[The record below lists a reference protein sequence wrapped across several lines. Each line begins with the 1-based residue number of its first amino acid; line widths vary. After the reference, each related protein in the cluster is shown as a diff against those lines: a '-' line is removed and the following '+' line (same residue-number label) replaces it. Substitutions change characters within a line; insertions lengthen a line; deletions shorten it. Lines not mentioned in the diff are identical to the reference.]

1 MNYEKSCGA
10 IIIDDDKVLLIKQGN
25 GDWGFPKGHM
35 IDGESEF
42 ETAIRE
48 VKEET
53 NIDILI
59 DENYRYVISYMVNE
73 NTMKDVVFFIAKKLS
88 KVLIP
93 QESEIDKLEWLDMND
108 ALNKISH
115 EDVKGVLKKAMKDY
129 VR

>member
-1 MNYEKSCGA
+1 
-10 IIIDDDKVLLIKQGN
+10 
-25 GDWGFPKGHM
+25 M

-88 KVLIP
+88 NVLIP

-115 EDVKGVLKKAMKDY
+115 EDVKGVLKKVMKDY

>member
-73 NTMKDVVFFIAKKLS
+73 NTMKDVVFFIAKKLNN
-88 KVLIP
+88 VLIP

-115 EDVKGVLKKAMKDY
+115 EDVKGVLKKVMKDY

>member
-88 KVLIP
+88 NVLIQ

-115 EDVKGVLKKAMKDY
+115 EDVKGVLKKVMKDY

>member
-73 NTMKDVVFFIAKKLS
+73 NTVKDVVFFIAKKLS

>member
-59 DENYRYVISYMVNE
+59 DENHRYVISYMVNE

-88 KVLIP
+88 NVLIP

-115 EDVKGVLKKAMKDY
+115 EDVKGVLKKVMKDY

>member
-1 MNYEKSCGA
+1 MSYEKSCGA

-73 NTMKDVVFFIAKKLS
+73 NTMKDVVFFIAKNLS
-88 KVLIP
+88 NVLIP

-108 ALNKISH
+108 ALNKLSH

>member
-1 MNYEKSCGA
+1 M
-10 IIIDDDKVLLIKQGN
+10 LLIKQGN

-88 KVLIP
+88 NVLIP

-115 EDVKGVLKKAMKDY
+115 EDVKDVLKKAMKDY